1 MLTVRTSSV
10 AEFEAAATFPA
21 LLDEYAEECRTDG
34 LPPPKARMES
44 YRHLEA
50 LGLLHAIGA
59 FVDDELQGFISL
71 IVPTLPHYGIM
82 VGVSESFFVAKQ
94 HRPTMA
100 GLKLLVQA
108 EELAQ
113 SLGAPGLLVSA
124 PVRGKLFK
132 LMPRIGYAETSRVF
146 FRCFADA

>member
-1 MLTVRTSSV
+1 MLTVRKSSV
-10 AEFEAAATFPA
+10 AEFEASATFQA
-21 LLDEYAEECRTDG
+21 LLDEYGEECRTDG

-44 YRHLEA
+44 YRHLES
-50 LGLLHAIGA
+50 LGLLHVIGA
-59 FVDDELQGFISL
+59 FVDDALQGFITL

-124 PVRGKLFK
+124 PIRGKLFK
-132 LMPRIGYAETSRVF
+132 VLPRIGYTETSRIF
-146 FRCFADA
+146 FRVFADE